1 MPTPTELTTWPFLS
15 VVAWPE
21 GWDRASVAQL
31 LAGFGAMDLPTLNLR
46 LGQKPPMVLN
56 HVDPSVAPAMIAALV
71 DRGGD
76 GFSFT
81 LDDLAR
87 LGPTMRIAD
96 LAVGE
101 GTLDIKLHDGLET
114 SIRSA
119 TVDVI
124 VRARIVSTVT
134 RINPVRRPMSL
145 SSRPYRTLNMI
156 KDEIK
161 SQTTK
166 EIQTTELLDLHTG
179 DGSVYR
185 IDGRRF
191 GYKAL
196 GAMRGHSDKANMDSM
211 LELLTHVCPDA
222 VVDTYY
228 ELWRPPPGHRK
239 LRVPGMKAARDDPA
253 FVFYSRWAA
262 LTYRHVMSYP

>member
-1 MPTPTELTTWPFLS
+1 MPTPAELMTWPFLS
-15 VVAWPE
+15 IVAWPE

-56 HVDPSVAPAMIAALV
+56 HVEPSVAAAMMAALV
-71 DRGGD
+71 DHGGD
-76 GFSFT
+76 GFLFT

-87 LGPTMRIAD
+87 LGPTMRITD

-114 SIRSA
+114 SVRSA

-124 VRARIVSTVT
+124 VRARIVGTVT
-134 RINPVRRPMSL
+134 KINPVLRLNSL
-145 SSRPYRTLNMI
+145 SRAYRSFDSI
-156 KDEIK
+156 KAEVE

-166 EIQTTELLDLHTG
+166 DIETTELLDLHTG

-191 GYKAL
+191 GYQAL
-196 GAMRGHSDKANMDSM
+196 GAMRSHGDKANMDSM
-211 LELLTHVCPDA
+211 YELLTHVCPDA
-222 VVDTYY
+222 VADTFY
-228 ELWRPPPGHRK
+228 ELWRPPPGYQK
-239 LRVPGMKAARDDPA
+239 LGVPGMKATRDDPA
-253 FVFYSRWAA
+253 FTFYSRWAA
-262 LTYRHVMSYP
+262 MTYRHVITT

>member
-1 MPTPTELTTWPFLS
+1 MPTPAELTTWPFLS

-21 GWDRASVAQL
+21 GWDRASVAKL
-31 LAGFGAMDLPTLNLR
+31 LAGFGAMDVATLSLR
-46 LGQKPPMVLN
+46 LGQKPPMVL
-56 HVDPSVAPAMIAALV
+56 DRAEPAVAVAMIAALV

-76 GFSFT
+76 GFLFT

-124 VRARIVSTVT
+124 VRARIVATVT
-134 RINPVRRPMSL
+134 RINPVRRVNSL
-145 SSRPYRTLNMI
+145 SRAYRSFDSI
-156 KDEIK
+156 KAEVE

-166 EIQTTELLDLHTG
+166 DVEITELLDLHTG

-191 GYKAL
+191 GYQAL
-196 GAMRGHSDKANMDSM
+196 GAMRGHGDKANMDSM
-211 LELLTHVCPDA
+211 CELLTHVCPDA
-222 VVDTYY
+222 VADTYY
-228 ELWRPPPGHRK
+228 ELWRPPPGYQK
-239 LRVPGMKAARDDPA
+239 LRVPGMKATRDNPA
-253 FVFYSRWAA
+253 FTFYSRWAA
-262 LTYRHVMSYP
+262 MTYRHVITT

>member
-1 MPTPTELTTWPFLS
+1 MPTPAELTTWPFLS
-15 VVAWPE
+15 IVAWPE

-31 LAGFGAMDLPTLNLR
+31 LAGFGAMDVATLNQR

-56 HVDPSVAPAMIAALV
+56 HVDPSVAPAMVAALV

-76 GFSFT
+76 GFHFT

-96 LAVGE
+96 LTVGE

-114 SIRSA
+114 SVRSA

-134 RINPVRRPMSL
+134 RINPVRRLSSL
-145 SSRPYRTLNMI
+145 SRVSRSVDSIRA
-156 KDEIK
+156 EVE

-166 EIQTTELLDLHTG
+166 DVQTTELLDLHTS

-185 IDGRRF
+185 IGGRRF

-196 GAMRGHSDKANMDSM
+196 GAMRGHGDKANMDSM
-211 LELLTHVCPDA
+211 FELLTHVCPD
-222 VVDTYY
+222 VVADTYY
-228 ELWRPPPGHRK
+228 ELWRPPPGYRK
-239 LRVPGMKAARDDPA
+239 LRVPGMKATRDDPA
-253 FVFYSRWAA
+253 FTFYSRWAA
-262 LTYRHVMSYP
+262 LTYRHVMTT

>member
-1 MPTPTELTTWPFLS
+1 MPTSAELTTWPFLS

-21 GWDRASVAQL
+21 GWDRMSVAKL
-31 LAGFGAMDLPTLNLR
+31 LAGFGALDLPTLNMR
-46 LGQKPPMVLN
+46 LGRTPPMVLD
-56 HVDPSVAPAMIAALV
+56 HVEPSVAPAMIAALV

-76 GFSFT
+76 GFLFT

-114 SIRSA
+114 SVRSA

-124 VRARIVSTVT
+124 VRARIVATVT
-134 RINPVRRPMSL
+134 RINPVRRANSL
-145 SSRPYRTLNMI
+145 SRAYRSFDSI
-156 KDEIK
+156 KAEVE

-166 EIQTTELLDLHTG
+166 DVQTTELLDLHTG

-191 GYKAL
+191 AYQAL
-196 GAMRGHSDKANMDSM
+196 GAMRGHSDNANMDSM
-211 LELLTHVCPDA
+211 FELLTHVCPDA
-222 VVDTYY
+222 VADTYY
-228 ELWRPPPGHRK
+228 ELWRPPPGYRK
-239 LRVPGMKAARDDPA
+239 LRVPGMKGARDDPA
-253 FVFYSRWAA
+253 FTFYSRWAA
-262 LTYRHVMSYP
+262 LTYRHVMTT

>member
-1 MPTPTELTTWPFLS
+1 MPTPTELITWPFLS
-15 VVAWPE
+15 IVAWPE

-31 LAGFGAMDLPTLNLR
+31 LAGFGAMDVATLNLR

-56 HVDPSVAPAMIAALV
+56 NVEPSVAAAMIAALV

-76 GFSFT
+76 GFHFT
-81 LDDLAR
+81 LDDLTR

-114 SIRSA
+114 SVRSA

-134 RINPVRRPMSL
+134 RINPVRRPHSL
-145 SSRPYRTLNMI
+145 SQAYRSFDSI
-156 KDEIK
+156 KAEVE

-166 EIQTTELLDLHTG
+166 DVQTTELLDLHTS

-196 GAMRGHSDKANMDSM
+196 GAMRGHADKANMDSM
-211 LELLTHVCPDA
+211 CELLAHVCPDA
-222 VVDTYY
+222 VIDTYY
-228 ELWRPPPGHRK
+228 ELWRPPPGYRK
-239 LRVPGMKAARDDPA
+239 LRVPGMKGTGDDPA
-253 FVFYSRWAA
+253 FTFYSRWAA
-262 LTYRHVMSYP
+262 LTYRHVLTA